1 MQQLQFVELDEGGR
15 LVLTD
20 DAGREYAVAVDDRL
34 RAALRPRPR
43 WAGGDRAAGRSVSP
57 RDVQAMIRAGQ
68 PAEDVAASTGWELER
83 VRRFEGPVVAEREHV
98 VGLAQ
103 RAPVRASGR
112 TDGSHTLDRRVRERL
127 QSRGVDLT
135 AVSWDA
141 ARGEA
146 HEPWTVIVAFMAG
159 GRERRA
165 AWHYDVRS
173 RWVEALDDEA
183 RWLSEDEQSLPG
195 GLSGHPLLGGHHG
208 EDEAAAD
215 LMATMRER
223 RQRRAKGRRGGRQTA
238 EDPSHVPGQ
247 QDMPDEVLPLE
258 DLPYDPETMGDPPA
272 AHPRGSAPE
281 AAAPVG
287 PDEDEVATGGPD
299 SLGDGVVQDELLG
312 GMQGESVEGEDE
324 DQPPQA
330 AQDESPEEGV
340 GSAPPVA
347 PGGRRARGRAAR
359 RAAGEPGAAEPEPEV
374 APEPMSPEEAQ
385 RAVGRSPGRK
395 RRRLR
400 LPSLSTDEP
409 QESTE
414 SEVLFARTRHDPR
427 EVTFDEFFGM
437 EDEDEDYPP
446 QGIYTRGVSPATD
459 DPADEAMPV
468 DAVSEVEDAPSDDAD
483 ADPSDSTDDADTD
496 QHDSDAETVVDADA
510 DAADE
515 AALVHSGTDD
525 DPGSATPSD
534 ADPGED
540 AEDDQEVEEVEDG
553 DPVDERADTPESTD
567 APDTPSAP
575 TDEQPTKAS
584 GRKGRTSVPSWD
596 DIMFGSRPPRR

>member
-20 DAGREYAVAVDDRL
+20 DDGTQYAVRVDDRL

-43 WAGGDRAAGRSVSP
+43 QAEGGGRAGRSVTP

-68 PAEDVAASTGWELER
+68 PAEDVAGSTGWELER

-112 TDGSHTLDRRVRERL
+112 TDGSHTLERRVRERL

-159 GRERRA
+159 GRERRG

-195 GLSGHPLLGGHHG
+195 GLAGHPLLGGHHG

-223 RQRRAKGRRGGRQTA
+223 RQRRAKGRRGASRRTP

-247 QDMPDEVLPLE
+247 QEMPDEVLPLE
-258 DLPYDPETMGDPPA
+258 DLPYDPDTMGDPPA

-287 PDEDEVATGGPD
+287 PDEDELFAGGAEGGEPVDDAPEGRAPDGEAPDGGGPD
-299 SLGDGVVQDELLG
+299 EAPLDVGGDVPT
-312 GMQGESVEGEDE
+312 EDTHE
-324 DQPPQA
+324 A
-330 AQDESPEEGV
+330 AAAA
-340 GSAPPVA
+340 APT
-347 PGGRRARGRAAR
+347 
-359 RAAGEPGAAEPEPEV
+359 EPEV
-374 APEPMSPEEAQ
+374 VPEPVSPEEAQ
-385 RAVGRSPGRK
+385 RAVGRSPGRR

-400 LPSLSTDEP
+400 LPSLSAEQQEKQHEP
-409 QESTE
+409 EGS
-414 SEVLFARTRHDPR
+414 FARTRHDPR

-437 EDEDEDYPP
+437 EDDEDDPGG
-446 QGIYTRGVSPATD
+446 GIYTQPEV
-459 DPADEAMPV
+459 PADEGGVPEDTAEGTPE
-468 DAVSEVEDAPSDDAD
+468 DLTPEDTADEDTADEDTPEDLTDEDAAD
-483 ADPSDSTDDADTD
+483 EAPRDELDEALEDGSA
-496 QHDSDAETVVDADA
+496 DADA
-510 DAADE
+510 DAPDAHAPEAEVSADE
-515 AALVHSGTDD
+515 VPEDSVDPETTTDD
-525 DPGSATPSD
+525 EPAEPT
-534 ADPGED
+534 A
-540 AEDDQEVEEVEDG
+540 AEDEDTASEAG
-553 DPVDERADTPESTD
+553 D
-567 APDTPSAP
+567 
-575 TDEQPTKAS
+575 QPTGSDGSEAGSGEEAS
-584 GRKGRTSVPSWD
+584 PTKSAGRKGRTSVPSWD
-596 DIMFGSRPPRR
+596 DIMFGSRPPRG

>member
-20 DAGREYAVAVDDRL
+20 DDGRQYAVRVDDRL

-43 WAGGDRAAGRSVSP
+43 QPEGSGASRSVTP

-112 TDGSHTLDRRVRERL
+112 TDGSHTLERRVRERL

-159 GRERRA
+159 GRERRG

-195 GLSGHPLLGGHHG
+195 GLAGHPLLAGHHG

-223 RQRRAKGRRGGRQTA
+223 RQRRAKGRRGASRQTA

-247 QDMPDEVLPLE
+247 QEMPDEVLPLE
-258 DLPYDPETMGDPPA
+258 DLPYDPDTMGDPPA

-287 PDEDEVATGGPD
+287 PDEDE
-299 SLGDGVVQDELLG
+299 LLLDGAPEDAQDA
-312 GMQGESVEGEDE
+312 D
-324 DQPPQA
+324 
-330 AQDESPEEGV
+330 AQDEVLLDVGAEGATEETHEPAAAA
-340 GSAPPVA
+340 APT
-347 PGGRRARGRAAR
+347 
-359 RAAGEPGAAEPEPEV
+359 EPEV
-374 APEPMSPEEAQ
+374 APEPVSPEEAQ
-385 RAVGRSPGRK
+385 RAVGRSPGRR

-400 LPSLSTDEP
+400 LPSLSAEQQEEQQHEP
-409 QESTE
+409 
-414 SEVLFARTRHDPR
+414 EVTYARTRHDPR

-437 EDEDEDYPP
+437 EDEEDDAGPTYTRPAAPAEAPVVEDVSTEDVDLQEADDEDDAA
-446 QGIYTRGVSPATD
+446 PAR
-459 DPADEAMPV
+459 
-468 DAVSEVEDAPSDDAD
+468 SEDALAPEPVTEEPGSPEGDTEEPGSPEGDTEAPGPPES
-483 ADPSDSTDDADTD
+483 DPSDEADRSDGSDPMREADATDADTAD
-496 QHDSDAETVVDADA
+496 DTDTAAESDAAEPDTSAETDASQA
-510 DAADE
+510 D
-515 AALVHSGTDD
+515 GTD
-525 DPGSATPSD
+525 G
-534 ADPGED
+534 
-540 AEDDQEVEEVEDG
+540 
-553 DPVDERADTPESTD
+553 
-567 APDTPSAP
+567 DTPSAA
-575 TDEQPTKAS
+575 TEEQPQKTS

-596 DIMFGSRPPRR
+596 DIMFGSRPPRS

>member
-20 DAGREYAVAVDDRL
+20 DDGRQYAVRVDDRL

-43 WAGGDRAAGRSVSP
+43 QSDGPAGRSVTP

-68 PAEDVAASTGWELER
+68 PAEDVAASTGWELDR

-112 TDGSHTLDRRVRERL
+112 TDGSHTLERRVRERL

-159 GRERRA
+159 GRERRG

-195 GLSGHPLLGGHHG
+195 GLAGHPLLGGHHG

-223 RQRRAKGRRGGRQTA
+223 RQRRAKGRRGGSRQTA

-247 QDMPDEVLPLE
+247 QEMPDEVLPLE
-258 DLPYDPETMGDPPA
+258 DLPYDPDTMGDPPA

-287 PDEDEVATGGPD
+287 PDEDEPLEDGAGDDAPD
-299 SLGDGVVQDELLG
+299 GD
-312 GMQGESVEGEDE
+312 
-324 DQPPQA
+324 
-330 AQDESPEEGV
+330 AQDEVLVEIVEEA
-340 GSAPPVA
+340 SAGDAHEAVTTA
-347 PGGRRARGRAAR
+347 PT
-359 RAAGEPGAAEPEPEV
+359 EPEV
-374 APEPMSPEEAQ
+374 APEPVSPEEAQ
-385 RAVGRSPGRK
+385 RAVGRSPGRR

-400 LPSLSTDEP
+400 LPSLSAEQQEEQQDEP
-409 QESTE
+409 
-414 SEVLFARTRHDPR
+414 EVTYARTRHDPR

-437 EDEDEDYPP
+437 EDEEDEAP
-446 QGIYTRGVSPATD
+446 QTTYRQPDVAAHESRAAEDDPEDDPDADDPAAEVQAEEV
-459 DPADEAMPV
+459 PADEAPA
-468 DAVSEVEDAPSDDAD
+468 DEVPAD
-483 ADPSDSTDDADTD
+483 ADDDPLDEVPTDV
-496 QHDSDAETVVDADA
+496 E
-510 DAADE
+510 ADE
-515 AALVHSGTDD
+515 PPAAE
-525 DPGSATPSD
+525 AT
-534 ADPGED
+534 E
-540 AEDDQEVEEVEDG
+540 
-553 DPVDERADTPESTD
+553 
-567 APDTPSAP
+567 
-575 TDEQPTKAS
+575 EQPSGSDEESSAAKAA

-596 DIMFGSRPPRR
+596 DIMFGSRPPRG